1 MRRNLQHPPVMKPSG
16 GGITGKISRNG
27 VMNTSFAVG
36 GLFKRVT
43 DVFLAAVT
51 LFFMSPIFILV
62 ALIVKMQDGGSVFFV
77 HERIGFQGRTFGCI
91 KFRTMCH
98 NAESKLTQY
107 LVANPHA
114 AHEWE
119 RSQKLKEDPRITA
132 AGSVLR
138 RLSFDELPQLINVLK
153 GEMSLVG
160 PRPITADE
168 LRRYGRDAVYYL
180 SVRPGLTGAWQVSGR
195 NDVSYE
201 ERVRLDTDYCKTW
214 SGAKDMHIM
223 LRTLPVLLFR
233 RGSY

>member
-1 MRRNLQHPPVMKPSG
+1 MDK
-16 GGITGKISRNG
+16 TSRNG
-27 VMNTSFAVG
+27 MMNTSFAVG
-36 GLFKRVT
+36 GLFKRIM
-43 DVFLAAVT
+43 DIFLASLA
-51 LFFMSPIFILV
+51 LFFISPILIMV
-62 ALIVKMQDGGSVFFV
+62 AFIVKFEDGGPILFV
-77 HERIGFQGRTFGCI
+77 HQRIGFGGRPFGCL
-91 KFRTMCH
+91 KFRTMCC
-98 NAESKLTQY
+98 NAQERLSQY
-107 LVANPHA
+107 LEANPQA
-114 AHEWE
+114 ALEWE
-119 RSQKLKEDPRITA
+119 TSQKLKTDPRVTA
-132 AGSVLR
+132 SGSVLR

-195 NDVSYE
+195 SDVSYE

-214 SGAKDMHIM
+214 SGTKDMNIM